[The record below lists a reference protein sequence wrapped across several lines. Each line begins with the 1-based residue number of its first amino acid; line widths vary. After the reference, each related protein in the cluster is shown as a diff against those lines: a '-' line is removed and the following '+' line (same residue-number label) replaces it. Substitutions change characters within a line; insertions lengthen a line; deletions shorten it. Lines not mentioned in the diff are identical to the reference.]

1 MMAGEVIGIKDLLN
15 TMQRL
20 NVQMTTKTGARMV
33 AAAGGVVRKGAKAIA
48 QSKGLRKSGSLISN
62 IAIKREKNAPAGT
75 VQYNLGVRHGREY
88 AKRNR
93 NVVKYLAVGQRGRV
107 VTRYK
112 NDPYYWRFIHF
123 GTKYIKP
130 VPFIV
135 DALNTKR
142 LEAIAAMSAVI
153 ERDVLKGRL

>member
-1 MMAGEVIGIKDLLN
+1 MGGEVIGIKDLLS

-33 AAAGGVVRKGAKAIA
+33 AAAGGVIRKEAKAIA
-48 QSKGLRKSGSLISN
+48 QSKGLRKSGSMISN
-62 IAIKREKNAPAGT
+62 IAIKREKNAPSGT
-75 VQYNLGVRHGREY
+75 VQYNVGVRHGRDF
-88 AKRNR
+88 ARRNK
-93 NVVKYLAVGQRGRV
+93 NVVKYLAVGRRGRI

-112 NDPYYWRFIHF
+112 NDPYYWKFIHF

-135 DALNTKR
+135 DALNNKR
-142 LEAIAAMSAVI
+142 LAAIAAMEAVI
-153 ERDVLKGRL
+153 EKDVLKGRL